1 MTRVMRNYSIYAR
14 IRELEHSIVSLDCQ
28 LEDYEMVRMRE
39 KTNQVKRRMSAAV
52 GGDEDGRLKSL
63 TEDCV
68 DMFLRNNNLWEK
80 YKSG

>member
-1 MTRVMRNYSIYAR
+1 
-14 IRELEHSIVSLDCQ
+14 
-28 LEDYEMVRMRE
+28 
-39 KTNQVKRRMSAAV
+39 MSAAV

-63 TEDCV
+63 TEDSV